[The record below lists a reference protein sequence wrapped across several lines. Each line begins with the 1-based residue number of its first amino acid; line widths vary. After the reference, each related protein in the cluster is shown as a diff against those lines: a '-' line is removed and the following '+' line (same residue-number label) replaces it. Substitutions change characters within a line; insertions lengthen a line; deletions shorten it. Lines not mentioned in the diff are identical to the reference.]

1 MPYLKRG
8 NAQLHYED
16 VGSGEPII
24 TNHGVGENAGYWSE
38 SGVTARLAERYRVV
52 SMDMRAHGETFVEGE
67 PAGFDVETMADDI
80 GALADELNLERFH
93 LLTHATGGMVG
104 ARYAMT
110 RSDRLISLMLTD
122 TSPQTGLLFPAMTE
136 EQSAQALG
144 VWAAVFESATYDQV
158 VAAAKIEPGVFL
170 AGPGVFLAGMAQ
182 NPDAERMYAVWERVL
197 RRGDL
202 KTVAKFL
209 RSFYT
214 DPDPHVDLLRQ
225 MKCPTLVLLGEL
237 DSMFIES
244 SELMAKEIPDARHVV
259 MKGIGHMT
267 AIEDTEGLLRELL
280 DFLGCVR
287 ETGRANR

>member
-8 NAQLHYED
+8 NAHLYYED
-16 VGSGEPII
+16 TGSGEPIV

-38 SGVTARLAERYRVV
+38 SGVTPKLAERYRVI

-80 GALADELNLERFH
+80 GALADHLGLERFH

-104 ARYAMT
+104 VRYAMT
-110 RSDRLISLMLTD
+110 RSSRLISLMLTD
-122 TSPQTGLLFPAMTE
+122 TGSQTRLTFPGTTE
-136 EQSAQALG
+136 EQSEQGLEL
-144 VWAAVFESATYDQV
+144 WAAGFESATYDQI
-158 VAAAKIEPGVFL
+158 AAGAKVE
-170 AGPGVFLAGMAQ
+170 PGVFLAGMAQ
-182 NPDAERMYAVWERVL
+182 NPDAERMYGVWERIL

-202 KTVAKFL
+202 KTIAKFL

-214 DPDPHVDLLRQ
+214 DPDPHVDLLRKI
-225 MKCPTLVLLGEL
+225 KCPTLVLLGEL

-244 SELMAKEIPDARHVV
+244 SDLMAKEIPDCRHIV

-267 AIEDTEGLLRELL
+267 AIEDTDGLLRELF
-280 DFLGCVR
+280 DFLDCVR
-287 ETGRANR
+287 KTGRAVASRR

>member
-8 NAQLHYED
+8 NANLHYED
-16 VGSGEPII
+16 TGSGEAII

-38 SGVTARLAERYRVV
+38 PGVTAKLAERYRVI

-80 GALADELNLERFH
+80 GALADHLGLDRFH

-104 ARYAMT
+104 ARYAM
-110 RSDRLISLMLTD
+110 RHSDRLITLMLTD
-122 TSPQTGLLFPAMTE
+122 TSSQTRLLFPDTTE
-136 EQSAQALG
+136 EQSAQGLEL
-144 VWAAVFESATYDQV
+144 WAAGFEAATYDQI
-158 VAAAKIEPGVFL
+158 VAGAKVE
-170 AGPGVFLAGMAQ
+170 PGVFLAGMAQ
-182 NPDAERMYAVWERVL
+182 NADAERMYLIWERIL

-202 KTVAKFL
+202 KTIAKFL

-214 DPDPHVDLLRQ
+214 DEDPHVDLLRGI
-225 MKCPTLVLLGEL
+225 KCPTLVLLGEL

-244 SELMAKEIPDARHVV
+244 SALMAKEIPDCRHVV

-267 AIEDTEGLLRELL
+267 AIEDTHGLLRELF
-280 DFLGCVR
+280 DFLDCVR
-287 ETGRANR
+287 GTGRASR